1 MKNKSEVSEAKVS
14 ARRRLV
20 RGAFAVPAVFTLYSG
35 GAMAQASSKLRCVA
49 NQATTPMASPVISS
63 AQDTYVRVELSV
75 RTSTVSP
82 YPLKYYVEGNRLPVD
97 RLGAGTLPL
106 NGSCRQID
114 LATNTWKAASTELLV
129 TSLASPLSSTSGKF
143 IALRV
148 DNTGKVIGVG
158 TSTGSGT
165 ALGTSCWNSAMI

>member
-1 MKNKSEVSEAKVS
+1 MKNNSDMSDVKAS

-35 GAMAQASSKLRCVA
+35 SAMATASNKLRCVA
-49 NQATTPMASPVISS
+49 SQAATPRASPAISS
-63 AQDTYVRVELSV
+63 MQDTFVRVELSV
-75 RTSTVSP
+75 RESTTTPGVFRH
-82 YPLKYYVEGNRLPVD
+82 YVEGSRLPVN
-97 RLGAGTLPL
+97 RAGAGTLPA

-114 LATNTWKAASTELLV
+114 LATNTWKSGSTEVLV
-129 TSLASPLSSTSGKF
+129 SSLPSPLSSTSGKF

-158 TSTGSGT
+158 TSTASGT